1 MNKRILNPYRSHSM
15 HSNLEKIG
23 LQFLF
28 FFQRKEGVF
37 YTGEEYALSS
47 TVLQSVTH
55 YSPTKQ
61 KAKVN
66 RAKSERKRNVRY
78 TGKKQ
83 TKRECCYD
91 SPSLSLFLSVLVSSP
106 YSPNRLPSFAFFLF
120 AKKNRLY
127 PTWSSRNKKRKQY
140 RDRNYRVSGKHVTLA
155 YSIYRPF
162 PISSSLQP
170 KKIEGAMAGSKEVC
184 FCLLLI
190 LVSLSR
196 EHPSALLS
204 SVFFLIKR

>member
-1 MNKRILNPYRSHSM
+1 M

-28 FFQRKEGVF
+28 FFQKKGRCILYRRGICLILHCPPIGH
-37 YTGEEYALSS
+37 T
-47 TVLQSVTH
+47 LQLNQT
-55 YSPTKQ
+55 
-61 KAKVN
+61 
-66 RAKSERKRNVRY
+66 KSESEPGQEWAEKKRSIYWKETNKQRRKGNVV
-78 TGKKQ
+78 TIPPP
-83 TKRECCYD
+83 TL
-91 SPSLSLFLSVLVSSP
+91 SLSLFLSVLVSSP

>member
-1 MNKRILNPYRSHSM
+1 MPYPPLSSNRSHTTVQPNKKRKWTGPRVSGKETFDI
-15 HSNLEKIG
+15 LERNK
-23 LQFLF
+23 
-28 FFQRKEGVF
+28 QRRKGNV
-37 YTGEEYALSS
+37 
-47 TVLQSVTH
+47 VTIPP
-55 YSPTKQ
+55 PTL
-61 KAKVN
+61 
-66 RAKSERKRNVRY
+66 
-78 TGKKQ
+78 
-83 TKRECCYD
+83 
-91 SPSLSLFLSVLVSSP
+91 SLSLFLSVLVSSP

-196 EHPSALLS
+196 TSVCFTQLCFLS
-204 SVFFLIKR
+204 YQKITRP